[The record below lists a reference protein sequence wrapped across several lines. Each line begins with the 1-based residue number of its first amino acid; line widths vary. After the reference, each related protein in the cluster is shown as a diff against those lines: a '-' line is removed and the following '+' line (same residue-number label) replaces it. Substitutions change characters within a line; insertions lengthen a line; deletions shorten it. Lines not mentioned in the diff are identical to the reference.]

1 MAKVVVTIEVPE
13 RHLQAWLQ
21 VLRDFDSQHHGCS
34 LQIMVETELSTKEI
48 NEVMDTLEPPMRL
61 RGTIPLKN

>member
-13 RHLQAWLQ
+13 RHLKAWLQ
-21 VLRDFDSQHHGCS
+21 HLRDFDTQHQGCS
-34 LQIMVETELSTKEI
+34 LQIMVETELSTTEV

-61 RGTIPLKN
+61 RGTIPFKN